1 MTRTERRL
9 TLAAGAVIVVL
20 TAAAFWLSYA
30 HLHTVAAE
38 HGLGGS
44 DIRAWAWPGC
54 LDLFIV
60 AGELLMLRASL
71 ARRTDPWAIGL
82 VVIGSG
88 GSIAL
93 NVFGVD
99 GGDPLAYVTAAVPP
113 TAALLAFGALM
124 RQVHT
129 LIAEQAEAAPEAVPN
144 TPVPAPVFAPVSD
157 EHPVPFAPAVES
169 APAVPE
175 PQVTEANTPEQAPEP
190 TEQETAPEA
199 PARLSQEDAREVIE
213 QCWADGLGV
222 RETARRATRSPSTVT
237 AAFARLEKERGP
249 QPVAGQLALVK

>member
-1 MTRTERRL
+1 MTRIQRSL
-9 TLAAGAVIVVL
+9 TLAAGAVIVLL

-44 DIRAWAWPGC
+44 AARSWAWPGC

-60 AGELLMLRASL
+60 AGELLLLRASL
-71 ARRTDPWAIGL
+71 ARRTDGWAVAL
-82 VVIGSG
+82 VVVGSG

-99 GGDPLAYVTAAVPP
+99 GSDPLAYVTAAVPP

-129 LIAEQAEAAPEAVPN
+129 LIAEQAPAEAN
-144 TPVPAPVFAPVSD
+144 TPAEAPVFAPVSD
-157 EHPVPFAPAVES
+157 EQSVVFAREETGMPAE
-169 APAVPE
+169 PD
-175 PQVTEANTPEQAPEP
+175 PQVTGANTPNTAPEE
-190 TEQETAPEA
+190 TEQETPEDA
-199 PARLSQEDAREVIE
+199 PARLTAEAAREVIE
-213 QCWADGLGV
+213 QCWTEGLGV

-237 AAFARLEKERGP
+237 AAFKRLEAAHGP